1 MILGNG
7 ADKVALKLNC
17 YILSANIS
25 DVVMLFYR
33 YGAPKKLLSD
43 QGREFVNRLNT
54 DLAKKFDI
62 DHMVTAAYHPQTN
75 GLDER

>member
-1 MILGNG
+1 MIPGNG
-7 ADKVALKLNC
+7 TDKVTLKLN
-17 YILSANIS
+17 YSILSANIS
-25 DVVMLFYR
+25 DVVMLLYR

-62 DHMVTAAYHPQTN
+62 DRMDTAAYHPQIN
-75 GLDER
+75 RLDER

>member
-1 MILGNG
+1 MIPGNG
-7 ADKVALKLNC
+7 ADKVALKLNY

-62 DHMVTAAYHPQTN
+62 DHNYGYSSIPSTN
-75 GLDER
+75 